1 MIQELCGI
9 NTCSVHNNKKLKH
22 VLIFTIF
29 STQVIFKL
37 GNLSIS
43 DYLWDRTHS
52 LFCQCFWSQ
61 IMSHSAS
68 SRFNSIELSNSF
80 IHSYH
85 PLTKLLWLLID
96 SSTFVALVN
105 GGCGGGGANASGHVS
120 F

>member
-1 MIQELCGI
+1 
-9 NTCSVHNNKKLKH
+9 
-22 VLIFTIF
+22 
-29 STQVIFKL
+29 
-37 GNLSIS
+37 
-43 DYLWDRTHS
+43 
-52 LFCQCFWSQ
+52 
-61 IMSHSAS
+61 MSHSAS

-80 IHSYH
+80 IH

>member
-1 MIQELCGI
+1 
-9 NTCSVHNNKKLKH
+9 
-22 VLIFTIF
+22 
-29 STQVIFKL
+29 
-37 GNLSIS
+37 
-43 DYLWDRTHS
+43 
-52 LFCQCFWSQ
+52 
-61 IMSHSAS
+61 MSHSAS

-105 GGCGGGGANASGHVS
+105 GGCGGGGANASGLVS